1 MESNSIR
8 QTAADLRDGKT
19 TSREI
24 VERALQASDRLD
36 PLLGTYL
43 CRFDETALQA
53 AEHADNE
60 LGSGTDRGPLHGIPL
75 GIKDIISTNEGPT
88 SAQSLVQDPSWGDQ
102 GDGPLLRRL
111 RDAGAVIMG
120 KTTTME
126 YAIGLPD
133 FEKPFPIPR
142 NPWNSERWTGGSSS
156 GTANGVA
163 SGQFLGGLGTDTGGS
178 VRLPAAYCGITGFKQ
193 TFGLVPKSGCIPL
206 GLSYDPV
213 SYTHLTLPTIL
224 LV

>member
-75 GIKDIISTNEGPT
+75 GIKDIISTNE
-88 SAQSLVQDPSWGDQ
+88 VQPQ
-102 GDGPLLRRL
+102 LNPLC
-111 RDAGAVIMG
+111 
-120 KTTTME
+120 K
-126 YAIGLPD
+126 
-133 FEKPFPIPR
+133 
-142 NPWNSERWTGGSSS
+142 
-156 GTANGVA
+156 
-163 SGQFLGGLGTDTGGS
+163 
-178 VRLPAAYCGITGFKQ
+178 
-193 TFGLVPKSGCIPL
+193 
-206 GLSYDPV
+206 
-213 SYTHLTLPTIL
+213 THLGEIRAMVHCSDVFATRAP
-224 LV
+224 